1 MTAPVYITGMACLSG
16 YGLTLDALCHK
27 LADYPACAEVVPAA
41 RRAEAVACALVP
53 DFKESLAPYAK
64 PMLRRKMSR
73 LSKMA
78 VTAVGDALAAA
89 ALSGQDNSR
98 CGVVLGTAF
107 GSTAQSALFYGDFL
121 DKGAMKVNPG
131 YFPETVPNA
140 PAGQIS
146 IIFGLQGP
154 NTTVCQQALSS
165 EHALALA
172 HDLLVTG
179 MAHRLVVV
187 GVEEMSPALL
197 AGLQACGQLQK
208 WSAAAGQEIRLERR
222 LRVGEASVAL
232 VLESLESLESRR
244 GKALAR
250 LHGVVTAGAA
260 AWPAVYH
267 EVGSAVSGA
276 LRGLG
281 SEACRRV
288 QAVVAGSSFV
298 GRADRQH
305 VAALADHLGG
315 QLPTILP
322 EYGTGTLMG
331 AGLLR
336 TALAVRLVNGGQLAC
351 RALDRYLPERFL
363 YSDLYDHQVGRL
375 DYALAST
382 VTPGG
387 GAGAV
392 LVGGL

>member
-16 YGLTLDALCHK
+16 YGLTLDDLCHN
-27 LADYPACAEVVPAA
+27 LGEYPTCGQVVPAA
-41 RRAEAVACALVP
+41 GRAEAVACALLP

-89 ALSGQDNSR
+89 GLSGQDNSR

-197 AGLQACGQLQK
+197 AGLQACGQLQR
-208 WSAAAGQEIRLERR
+208 WTAAAGHEISLERR
-222 LRVGEASVAL
+222 LRVGEAAVAL
-232 VLESLESLESRR
+232 VLESRQGLEKRR
-244 GKALAR
+244 GTGLAR

-260 AWPAVYH
+260 TWPAIYH
-267 EVGSAVSGA
+267 EVGSSVSAVLG
-276 LRGLG
+276 RLG
-281 SEACRRV
+281 SAACRRV
-288 QAVVAGSSFV
+288 EAIVAGASFV
-298 GRADRQH
+298 GRVDRQH
-305 VAALADHLGG
+305 VAALAEHLGD
-315 QLPTILP
+315 QLPVILP
-322 EYGTGTLMG
+322 EYGTGMLMG

-336 TALAVRLVNGGQLAC
+336 TALAVHLVGGGELAC
-351 RALDRYLPERFL
+351 RALNRPLPERFL
-363 YSDLYDHQVGRL
+363 YSDLYDRQVGRL
-375 DYALAST
+375 DHALATT